1 MKKINR
7 GGDSGKSVPMRLGF
21 QQHGQIRFFEF
32 WIRYV
37 PPKIRT
43 VITDKIFFL
52 SISTYL
58 RQ

>member
-43 VITDKIFFL
+43 VITDKIFF
-52 SISTYL
+52 
-58 RQ
+58 